1 MKKHLIKSIT
11 ALCLMVSLNSFAQE
25 VGQVDKL
32 VSPEISSSND
42 VTFRLKAPSAT
53 SVKLSGNWMPMV
65 ANANGQGASRQLV
78 DLVKDEK
85 GVWSAQVKALAP
97 ELYGYTF
104 LVDGVT
110 TLDPANLKVA
120 RDGTF
125 RTESLLY
132 VGGPASDLYWA
143 KTGPK
148 GSVHQIWYDSKTLS
162 LTRRMMVYTP
172 PGYEDSKEAY
182 PVLYLLHGGGGDE
195 EAWPTLGV
203 AANILDNLINAGKAK
218 PMIVVM
224 TNGNPGQAAAIV
236 ATPAIPA
243 SNLPVGGMGSMLFE
257 KSLVGDVIPYI
268 EGHFRVKKNKENRAL
283 TGLSMGGLQTMN
295 TSFEHPNLFNYIGV
309 MSMGFADMSRFGI
322 KVDLSKRDEQIEAL
336 KKSNPALYWIACG
349 KDDFLYDSVVT
360 MRKELDKHTFSY
372 KYRESEGGHTW
383 TNWRVYLSE
392 FAGMIFK

>member
-1 MKKHLIKSIT
+1 MKKHLFTSI
-11 ALCLMVSLNSFAQE
+11 AVIGLMVSLPSFAQE
-25 VGQVDKL
+25 VGQVERL
-32 VSPEISSSND
+32 VSPEISASND
-42 VTFRLKAPSAT
+42 VTFRLKAPLAS

-65 ANANGQGASRQLV
+65 ANANGQGTSRQLV
-78 DLVKDEK
+78 DLVKDQN
-85 GVWSAQVKALAP
+85 GIWSTQVKALAP

-104 LVDGVT
+104 IVDGVT

-132 VGGPASDLYWA
+132 VSGPASELYWA

-148 GSVHQIWYDSKTLS
+148 GSVHQIWYDSKTLN
-162 LTRRMMVYTP
+162 LIRRMQVYTP

-224 TNGNPGQAAAIV
+224 TNGNPGQAAANV
-236 ATPAIPA
+236 VTPAIPA
-243 SNLPVGGMGSMLFE
+243 STLPVGGMGSMLFE
-257 KSLVGDVIPYI
+257 KSLVADVIPYI
-268 EGHFRVKKNKENRAL
+268 ENHFRAKKNKESRAL

-295 TSFEHPNLFNYIGV
+295 TSFEHPSLFNYIGV

-322 KVDLSKRDEQIEAL
+322 KLDVSKRDQQIEDL
-336 KKSNPALYWIACG
+336 KKAKPALYWIACG

-360 MRKELDKHTFSY
+360 MRKELDKHTFPY
-372 KYRESEGGHTW
+372 QYRESAGGHTW